1 MGKFANGGTLCIDK
15 SIEDIFE
22 IVEIC
27 KTGSKEAQ
35 EMESLTID
43 NRPLYNSRVINTYIK
58 FIKSKYSYINVSEL
72 LNYAGIE
79 SYQVEDEGH
88 WFTQEQVD
96 LFYDRLRR
104 LTGNNNIAREAGRY
118 AASPDAI
125 GVMRQYAL
133 GFVGPAKVYEM
144 IGNAAINFTKSSH
157 YESKRMGPNK
167 IEITVTPY
175 EWVSEKPFQCE
186 NRIGYFEAVALLFQ
200 NKLPEIEHQECIFQG
215 GNVCRYIISWKE
227 SHSDFWKKTR
237 NYTALFLFAVGIA
250 SYFLYPWATLEAIL
264 PFSLLLILLL
274 TLYAENIEKQELNAA
289 IKHLRGSTDQL
300 LERINE
306 NYNNALLINDIGLA
320 LNKQMDINSI
330 LSKAVQVLEKQL
342 DYDHGMILL
351 ANDDKTRLILHGVF
365 GYTDEQL
372 SNLENTSFH
381 LDKPDSKGVFVV
393 CFHEQKPFLVNNITE
408 IEDILSP
415 RSLEFAEKTGARSFM
430 CCPIIYEEESL
441 GILAVDTIKIK
452 RPFVQS
458 DINLLM
464 GIAPAIGASIHNAM
478 VVEAKE
484 RQFKSILQVLA
495 ASIDARDPMTAG
507 HSEKVTEY
515 SVGICKEMG
524 LSKDYSEMIRV
535 AALLH
540 DYGKIGIKDAIL
552 KKGGKLS
559 IEEYEQIKTH
569 AEKTKKILEQINFE
583 GFYKEVPEIAGSH
596 HEKIDGSGYPK
607 GLRGEEIPMGA
618 RIIAVADFFEA
629 VTSKRHYRDPM
640 SIDVAF
646 GFLNE
651 MNGVHFDKRVVEA
664 FISYYS
670 RGNNPDRLVL
680 EPVTQTE

>member
-1 MGKFANGGTLCIDK
+1 MAELYALNNKMENLL
-15 SIEDIFE
+15 E
-22 IVEIC
+22 IVEKC
-27 KTGSKEAQ
+27 KTGPKETQ
-35 EMESLTID
+35 EMESLRID
-43 NRPLYNSRVINTYIK
+43 NRPLYNSRLIKTYVML
-58 FIKSKYSYINVSEL
+58 IKSKYSYINVSEL
-72 LNYAGIE
+72 LNYAKME
-79 SYQVEDEGH
+79 PYQVEDEGH
-88 WFTQEQVD
+88 WFTQDQID

-144 IGNAAINFTKSSH
+144 IGNAATNFTKSSH
-157 YESKRMGPNK
+157 YESKKMGPNR

-175 EWVSEKPFQCE
+175 EGVSEKPFQCE

-215 GNVCRYIISWKE
+215 GNVCRYTVSWKE
-227 SHSDFWKKTR
+227 SRSDFWKKTR
-237 NYTALFLFAVGIA
+237 NYTALFLFAVCIV
-250 SYFLYPWATLEAIL
+250 SYFLYPVATLEAIL

-274 TLYAENIEKQELNAA
+274 TFYAENIEKQELNAA
-289 IKHLRGSTDQL
+289 INHLRGSTDQL

-306 NYNNALLINDIGLA
+306 NYNNALLINEIGLA

-330 LSKAVQVLEKQL
+330 LSKAIQVLEKRL
-342 DYDHGMILL
+342 DYDRGMILL
-351 ANDDKTRLILHGVF
+351 ANDDKTRLILRGVF
-365 GYTDEQL
+365 GYTDKQL
-372 SNLENTSFH
+372 SNLENSSFH
-381 LDKPDSKGVFVV
+381 LDKSDSKGVFVV
-393 CFHEQKPFLVNNITE
+393 CFHEQKPFLVNDIAE
-408 IEDILSP
+408 IEDTLSP
-415 RSLEFAEKTGARSFM
+415 HSLEFAKKLGARSFIS
-430 CCPIIYEEESL
+430 CPIIYEGESL
-441 GILAVDTIKIK
+441 GILAVDIIKTK
-452 RPFVQS
+452 RPLVQS

-524 LSKDYSEMIRV
+524 MSEDYSEMIRV

-552 KKGGKLS
+552 KKEGKLS

-569 AEKTKKILEQINFE
+569 AGKTKKILEQINFE
-583 GFYKEVPEIAGSH
+583 GLYKEVPEITGSH
-596 HEKIDGSGYPK
+596 HEKIDGSGYPE
-607 GLRGEEIPMGA
+607 GLIGEDIPLGA

-629 VTSKRHYRDPM
+629 ITSKRHYREPM
-640 SIDVAF
+640 SLDVAF
-646 GFLNE
+646 GLLNE
-651 MNGVHFDKRVVEA
+651 MKGKHFDKKVVEA
-664 FISYYS
+664 FSSYYN
-670 RGNNPDRLVL
+670 RNNNRKS
-680 EPVTQTE
+680 